1 MRKSKYRGQKVS
13 DGTWVY
19 GSLSL
24 DCDDKPFIR
33 VAGYGA
39 DGKAFDSMV
48 EVKPESVGQFT
59 EVFAKNK
66 PVYENDIVQ
75 YISEWD
81 GINHVFTEK
90 VVFEE
95 GSFLAGECG
104 RELAGC
110 FDLQVVG
117 NTSDDPEMEYGF
129 YKDA

>member
-48 EVKPESVGQFT
+48 PVKPESVGQFT
-59 EVFAKNK
+59 EVVANGK

-81 GINHVFTEK
+81 GINHVFTEV

-110 FDLQVVG
+110 CDLSVVG
-117 NTSDDPEMEYGF
+117 NTSDDPEMAYGF

>member
-39 DGKAFDSMV
+39 DGKAFDSV
-48 EVKPESVGQFT
+48 VPVKPESVGQFT
-59 EVFAKNK
+59 EVVAKNK

-75 YISEWD
+75 YVNEWEFENYRM
-81 GINHVFTEK
+81 IEK
-90 VVFEE
+90 VVFED
-95 GSFLAGECG
+95 GCFRAGEGGC
-104 RELAGC
+104 ELYEC
-110 FDLQVVG
+110 DELEVIG
-117 NTSDDPEMEYGF
+117 NTSDNPDMEYGF
-129 YKDA
+129 DQDI

>member
-24 DCDDKPFIR
+24 DCNDKPFIR

-59 EVFAKNK
+59 EVVAKNK

-75 YISEWD
+75 YVDEWD
-81 GINHVFTEK
+81 FENHRMTEK

-95 GSFLAGECG
+95 GCFRAGEGGC
-104 RELAGC
+104 ELYEC
-110 FDLQVVG
+110 DKLVVIG
-117 NTSDDPEMEYGF
+117 NTSDNPDMKYGF
-129 YKDA
+129 YQDI